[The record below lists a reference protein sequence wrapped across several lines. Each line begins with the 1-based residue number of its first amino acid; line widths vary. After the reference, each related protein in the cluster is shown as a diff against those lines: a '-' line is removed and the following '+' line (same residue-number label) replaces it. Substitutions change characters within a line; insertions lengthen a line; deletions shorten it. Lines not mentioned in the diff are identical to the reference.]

1 MNNPTEISEIEIPLA
16 NAENIR
22 HPTNTTTLIPPQTSP
37 YAQSLQNP
45 VYQPTPT
52 ILSNTP
58 SYNLSHPSA
67 SPINTGITV
76 PSLPSP
82 TSYTDRSRISTS
94 SSSMP
99 SLPHPSTT
107 TQPQYYREYHAPQ
120 FPHSFYDA
128 ESQSYHSNHR
138 NVQVH
143 GATSASHHASINSHD
158 ASSLSS
164 SMSLRV
170 SDPTPPNHTLEFFQ
184 SQLDELKRASV
195 KSETEKSNLMQALA
209 NATAQL
215 NGAYQ
220 HLNQQHQL
228 IQNLELKLQQSTS
241 SHQTNPTPQA
251 NIQSS
256 NTQEDDPNIIPH
268 AIADLLKVSS
278 DHQQSA
284 KFPKFHEK
292 GKKEFKTW
300 YDQVLAI
307 LACPPWSNV
316 FKNIETKELKT
327 DEEISSSISSK
338 LFASLRLS
346 VTGNAEKLMMTKK
359 QAWGKGLL
367 YLSILKSTYKETLYQ
382 ADLLQKE
389 TEFSNLFIQQQETI
403 DDFASRCIELKDQLH
418 DHGIYTPPASFKT
431 RFIMG
436 LGPLF
441 TDIQQVQEEDLPKR
455 WQTMDI
461 QSLVQAANVFKDEKL
476 AVHDRNKLYRQ
487 QIKKPVPHQENP
499 PRQNQTPTIQRNN
512 PPNANRTIQRP
523 NPPPKIDPL
532 NTEDRS
538 WAEQN
543 LDRQMRI
550 EMAIKNGSFDPMTF
564 AYEVRQGKCLW
575 HTSNHHFSKCK
586 NINNLLLRYPHQ
598 RCYKVHE
605 IKEWVPY
612 TDSDFRPMSQIPPR
626 PSNLNDTPTARQTS
640 MIPND
645 QNIPTLSNNPFAPL
659 AETPNEALGNE
670 LDNNN
675 NLNVN
680 NYKIS
685 SRSVCICS
693 SQSNSSQKNDSTTAT
708 FIIDSA
714 AYPHMMNNRNMFT
727 NILPWHGDITHVTL
741 ADGQAHAPIEGVGTI
756 SVTIENHIVTLHD
769 VLYVPSLSDPL
780 FSVQKHVSQPGN
792 YVHIENAKA
801 TIAFPTFITTIPINT
816 EIYLQVTKN
825 KFALPPIAKATKCEY
840 QNNNIPFLK
849 MSTNA
854 KSPIKSTCNSAGYD
868 LFNLHDIVIPP
879 GERAKISTGIKIEIP
894 SQHYGRIAPRSSLA
908 LQHNIDVAAGVIDS
922 DYRGEIFPVLINNG
936 SKPIHFPKHSKI
948 CQLLIIK
955 ISNLDLVEVAQLNKT
970 IRNEGGFGST
980 DSIA

>member
-1 MNNPTEISEIEIPLA
+1 MSNPTKISEIEIPMA
-16 NAENIR
+16 NAENTR
-22 HPTNTTTLIPPQTSP
+22 QPTNTTNSISPQISP

-52 ILSNTP
+52 IPSNTS
-58 SYNLSHPSA
+58 SYNLSHPSTF
-67 SPINTGITV
+67 PIGGGLPV
-76 PSLPSP
+76 PNLPSP
-82 TSYTDRSRISTS
+82 PSYMDRSRISTS

-99 SLPHPSTT
+99 SLPHPSTMA
-107 TQPQYYREYHAPQ
+107 QPQYYREYHAPQ
-120 FPHSFYDA
+120 YPHSFYDA
-128 ESQSYHSNHR
+128 ESQSYHS
-138 NVQVH
+138 VQHLNDQAPAV
-143 GATSASHHASINSHD
+143 TQASHNASTNSHD
-158 ASSLSS
+158 TSSLSS
-164 SMSLRV
+164 SMTSIRV

-195 KSETEKSNLMQALA
+195 QSETEKSNLLKALS

-220 HLNQQHQL
+220 HLNQQHHL
-228 IQNLELKLQQSTS
+228 IQNLESKLQQSTTP
-241 SHQTNPTPQA
+241 HQTSPVPQA

-256 NTQEDDPNIIPH
+256 NSQSNEVHEIPH
-268 AIADLLKVSS
+268 TIADLIKVSS
-278 DHQQSA
+278 DHQHSA
-284 KFPKFHEK
+284 KFPKFHGK

-307 LACPPWSNV
+307 LTCPPWTSV

-327 DEEISSSISSK
+327 DDEISSSISSK

-367 YLSILKSTYKETLYQ
+367 YLSILQSTYKETLYR
-382 ADLLQKE
+382 ADLLRKE

-418 DHGIYTPPASFKT
+418 DHGIYTPPESFKT

-461 QSLVQAANVFKDEKL
+461 QSLVQAANAFKDEKL
-476 AVHDRNKLYRQ
+476 AVRDRNKLYRQ
-487 QIKKPVPHQENP
+487 QIKKPVPHQDNN
-499 PRQNQTPTIQRNN
+499 PRQNQNHTPPRHN

-532 NTEDRS
+532 SSEDRS

-543 LDRQMRI
+543 LERQMRI

-575 HTSNHHFSKCK
+575 HNSNHHFSKCK
-586 NINNLLLRYPHQ
+586 NINNLLLRYPQQ
-598 RCYKVHE
+598 RCYKVHD

-612 TDSDFRPMSQIPPR
+612 IDTDFRPMSQVPPR
-626 PSNLNDTPTARQTS
+626 PSDLSDAPTARLTS
-640 MIPND
+640 INSNE
-645 QNIPTLSNNPFAPL
+645 QNVPTLSNNPFAPL
-659 AETPNEALGNE
+659 AETPAEALDSE
-670 LDNNN
+670 FDNNHN
-675 NLNVN
+675 NNVN

-693 SQSNSSQKNDSTTAT
+693 SQPNESIVNNSNEAT

-714 AYPHMMNNRNMFT
+714 AYPHMMNNENMFT
-727 NILPWHGDITHVTL
+727 TILPWKGDITHVTL
-741 ADGQAHAPIEGVGTI
+741 ADGQAHAPIKGVGTI
-756 SVTIENHIVTLHD
+756 SVSIGNHVATLHD

-792 YVHIENAKA
+792 YVHIENTKA
-801 TIAFPTFITTIPINT
+801 TIAFPTFIATIPIDT
-816 EIYLQVTKN
+816 EFYLKESL
-825 KFALPPIAKATKCEY
+825 KIKMEY
-840 QNNNIPFLK
+840 FQ
-849 MSTNA
+849 
-854 KSPIKSTCNSAGYD
+854 
-868 LFNLHDIVIPP
+868 
-879 GERAKISTGIKIEIP
+879 
-894 SQHYGRIAPRSSLA
+894 
-908 LQHNIDVAAGVIDS
+908 LQM
-922 DYRGEIFPVLINNG
+922 
-936 SKPIHFPKHSKI
+936 
-948 CQLLIIK
+948 
-955 ISNLDLVEVAQLNKT
+955 QLNVNTRLTKYH
-970 IRNEGGFGST
+970 F
-980 DSIA
+980 